1 MSIVKLLT
9 QTDVA
14 TLIDTIRER
23 ATTVQAD
30 IHQAACSTLD
40 HARAHGDWTG
50 ITRLLDALPNGQR
63 VKALAYW
70 YGFYSNGKVSLS
82 RNKDTGAWQ
91 VNKDR
96 FASRVDEDF
105 KVADAME
112 TTFADLTVEKDPKT
126 LTLAK
131 FLQSLSRT
139 ATNAEKFDGTEI
151 DKVSP
156 ATRAF
161 ASRLVALSKSDP
173 ELSAAVEASQS

>member
-9 QTDVA
+9 QSDTA
-14 TLIDTIRER
+14 KLIDTIRTAAGELQT
-23 ATTVQAD
+23 A

-50 ITRLLDALPNGQR
+50 ITRLCDALPNGQR

-70 YGFYSNGKVSLS
+70 YGFYSNGRVSLS
-82 RNKDTGAWQ
+82 RNKETGAWQ

-105 KVADAME
+105 KVAEAME
-112 TTFADLTVEKDPKT
+112 TTFADLTVEKDPQP

-131 FLQSLSRT
+131 FIKSLSRT
-139 ATNAEKFDGTEI
+139 ATNTEKFDGTDIE
-151 DKVSP
+151 KVTGK
-156 ATRAF
+156 ARTV
-161 ASRLVALSKSDP
+161 ASRLMALTKSDP
-173 ELSAAVEASQS
+173 ELVALLADEG